1 MPGTEMVAVS
11 GILLYFFPEVGYTNS
26 IPRKEGPAM
35 TPPVLYI
42 VVPCYNEQ
50 EVLPITAPQFL
61 GKLTALERH
70 GKISPD
76 SRVLFVN
83 DGSKDKTWDII
94 QDLARQDEHFLGIS
108 QSRNRGHQNTV
119 LAGLMEAKDRCDITI
134 SIDCDGQ
141 DDLNAMDKMVDAYL
155 EGCDVVYGVRSS
167 RETDTFF
174 KRFTAQCFYKLMI
187 AMGAE
192 VVYNHADYRLL
203 SSRVLQE
210 FANFKEVNLF
220 LRGMVPLVGFKST
233 TVEYARHERLAG
245 ESHYPL
251 RKMLSLALNGI
262 TSLSVKPLRL
272 ITGFGV
278 VVAIISFIGVIWAL
292 VSALLGSTVS
302 GWASTTCIICFVSG
316 VQLICLGIIGE
327 YVGKIYMET
336 KERPRYIISDRTWE
350 EPSPLGKG
358 DREAVDEDLPLG
370 EGGPRSGG

>member
-1 MPGTEMVAVS
+1 
-11 GILLYFFPEVGYTNS
+11 
-26 IPRKEGPAM
+26 M

-50 EVLPITAPQFL
+50 EVLPITAPLFL
-61 GKLTALERH
+61 GKLAALTDQ
-70 GKISPD
+70 GKISPE

-83 DGSKDKTWDII
+83 DGSRDATWPII
-94 QDLARQDEHFLGIS
+94 KELARSDERCLGIC
-108 QSRNRGHQNTV
+108 QSRNRGHQNAV

-141 DDLNAMDKMVDAYL
+141 DDLDAMDQMVDAYL
-155 EGCDVVYGVRSS
+155 DGCDVVYGVRSS
-167 RETDTFF
+167 RESDTRF
-174 KRFTAQCFYKLMI
+174 KRVTAQSFYKLMN

-210 FANFKEVNLF
+210 LANFQEVNLF
-220 LRGMVPLVGFKST
+220 LRGMVPLVGFRST
-233 TVEYARHERLAG
+233 TVEYARRERIAG

-251 RKMLSLALNGI
+251 SKMLALAISGI

-278 VVAIISFIGVIWAL
+278 LVALVSFAGVIWAL
-292 VSALLGSTVS
+292 VSALLGNTVS

-316 VQLICLGIIGE
+316 VQLISLGIIGE

-336 KERPRYIISDRTWE
+336 KARPRYIISERTWD
-350 EPSPLGKG
+350 GH
-358 DREAVDEDLPLG
+358 
-370 EGGPRSGG
+370 